1 MGPKSKAEKPK
12 LHKEEAARHNR
23 LVNEHDESPPSGH
36 VGVSDY
42 IALQEFRSYWE
53 KRLKKTHRDVMIFI
67 IVVAGLLFLAMGLRH
82 FAEFFDPTFVA
93 GSSITVLSLLV
104 ISIFVMSWVS
114 AKNMKKEFHRCHQ
127 CQKALWG
134 TYLDAALEVGIC
146 MHCKKSVFPPR
157 LRPSKQKQ

>member
-1 MGPKSKAEKPK
+1 MGPKSKAEKAK
-12 LHKEEAARHNR
+12 LHKEEAARHSR
-23 LVNEHDESPPSGH
+23 CVSDYGKSPPSGH
-36 VGVSDY
+36 VVESDY
-42 IALQEFRSYWE
+42 IALQKFRSYWE

-67 IVVAGLLFLAMGLRH
+67 SVIASLLFLAMALGH
-82 FAEFFDPTFVA
+82 FEEFLDPTFVV
-93 GSSITVLSLLV
+93 GSSITVFSLLV

-114 AKNMKKEFHRCHQ
+114 GKNMKKEFHRCPQ

-157 LRPSKQKQ
+157 LRPPNPKK